1 MDIPISNIVSASE
14 IQKNYRKIFNRVMRT
29 KKPIVV
35 MRGNKP
41 EVAVVDVRMLDAME
55 KKVEKIELD
64 EALEAV
70 RIGEEELKNGKL
82 KLLKPREL
90 AEIAKD

>member
-1 MDIPISNIVSASE
+1 MNIPIGNIVSASE

-35 MRGNKP
+35 MRGNRP

-82 KLLKPREL
+82 KLLKSRKL

>member
-1 MDIPISNIVSASE
+1 
-14 IQKNYRKIFNRVMRT
+14 MRT